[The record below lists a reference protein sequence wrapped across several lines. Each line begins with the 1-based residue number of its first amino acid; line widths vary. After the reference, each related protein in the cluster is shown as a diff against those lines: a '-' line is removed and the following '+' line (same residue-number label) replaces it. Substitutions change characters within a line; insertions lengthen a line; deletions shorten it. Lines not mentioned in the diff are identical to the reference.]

1 MTMSNRAERF
11 EAFCDIVMSH
21 IDNYTVPQYGDAP
34 DDQLSDFT
42 VEDCLR
48 EIKKY
53 LNRASTNARGD
64 KESLRDLLKMAH
76 YCSEAFFKK
85 LETLTND
92 ESVTL
97 EKAAKSLL
105 LRQLKE
111 GR

>member
-1 MTMSNRAERF
+1 
-11 EAFCDIVMSH
+11 
-21 IDNYTVPQYGDAP
+21 
-34 DDQLSDFT
+34 
-42 VEDCLR
+42 
-48 EIKKY
+48 
-53 LNRASTNARGD
+53 
-64 KESLRDLLKMAH
+64 MAH

-85 LETLTND
+85 LEALTND